1 MCKMK
6 KKYLIPLIIVP
17 VLVVSVVVGF
27 LIWTQIYYQPT
38 ERALDYLNSD
48 EKVEVVINGDI
59 KFSPRQNIKKSG
71 FIFYPGGK
79 VDEKAYSYLGY
90 EIAKEGYTVIIA
102 KMPLRLAIFKTGAAA
117 GIIEENNG
125 IDTWIVGGHSLGGSA
140 AAIFTAN
147 NPGQLDGIVFLA
159 SYPANSSDLSTNAL
173 EALSITGSKDG
184 IINTESLVNTEEL
197 LPVKTGFVDI
207 EGGNHSQ
214 FGDYGLQS
222 GDNPAD
228 IGIELQH
235 ELVVQ
240 NILQLLESLN

>member
-1 MCKMK
+1 MK
-6 KKYLIPLIIVP
+6 KKYFIPLITVP
-17 VLVVSVVVGF
+17 AIVVSVVVGF
-27 LIWTQIYYQPT
+27 LMWAQIYYQPT
-38 ERALDYLNSD
+38 ERALNYLNSD
-48 EKVEVVINGDI
+48 ENVEVVINGDI
-59 KFSPRQNIKKSG
+59 KFSPRQNIKKPG

-117 GIIEENNG
+117 GIIEKNNG
-125 IDTWIVGGHSLGGSA
+125 IDTWVIGGHSLGGSA

-159 SYPANSSDLSTNAL
+159 SYPANSSDLSKNAL

-184 IINTESLVNTEEL
+184 IINIELLVNTKEL
-197 LPVKTGFVDI
+197 LPEKTGFVDI
-207 EGGNHSQ
+207 DGGNHSQ

-222 GDNPAD
+222 GDNAAD